1 MLIGLMKSDLNFPD
15 FHPLHCVIHREHLVE
30 KYFKYEAVINTVI
43 EIVNFIRT
51 NGKTHREFRNFVE
64 DLELE
69 DAPSDVSFY
78 CVVRWLSTSNLLSRF
93 VDLLNPIKEFL
104 RKKTKSY
111 PQLESQDWLQD
122 LMFFTDVMM
131 HLQNLNL
138 TLQGTQKIISD
149 LAQTV
154 FSFQTKIKIFQ
165 GDITSK
171 HFDHFHNLRMKKN
184 ALPEEQI
191 LENKLNDYKSKLQ
204 DLLEDFQA
212 RFEDLQELKPCF
224 AFLEN
229 PFIVNVVAE
238 GCPVPQP
245 LATNR
250 STIELEL
257 TEMRED
263 IALKNFNQ
271 HHPALDFR
279 RMVPESKY
287 PELEKTSARLISI
300 FSTTYCCESLF
311 SIMKLIK

>member
-1 MLIGLMKSDLNFPD
+1 M
-15 FHPLHCVIHREHLVE
+15 R
-30 KYFKYEAVINTVI
+30 
-43 EIVNFIRT
+43 
-51 NGKTHREFRNFVE
+51 
-64 DLELE
+64 
-69 DAPSDVSFY
+69 
-78 CVVRWLSTSNLLSRF
+78 
-93 VDLLNPIKEFL
+93 
-104 RKKTKSY
+104 
-111 PQLESQDWLQD
+111 
-122 LMFFTDVMM
+122 
-131 HLQNLNL
+131 
-138 TLQGTQKIISD
+138 
-149 LAQTV
+149 
-154 FSFQTKIKIFQ
+154 
-165 GDITSK
+165 
-171 HFDHFHNLRMKKN
+171 KN

-229 PFIVNVVAE
+229 PFIVNVVTD

-257 TEMRED
+257 TEMQED

-271 HHPALDFR
+271 HHPALDFW

-287 PELEKTSARLISI
+287 PELKKTSARLISI

-311 SIMKLIK
+311 SIMKFIKSQYRTTLTNEYLEELVRTSSTKYCPDFKRLGNQVKTR